1 MAALSAT
8 TASSAKRW
16 RSSARRNRF
25 SRESRVTSSARR
37 TIAISSSF
45 SNGFCT

>member
-8 TASSAKRW
+8 TPSSAKRS
-16 RSSARRNRF
+16 RSSARRKRF
-25 SRESRVTSSARR
+25 SRERRVTSSARR
-37 TIAISSSF
+37 TSAISSSF